1 MEFVNKKHLYLAY
14 DEDLQAII
22 QVWKGFFTSELF
34 REGVN
39 KTNELFAMKK
49 PVTKFLVDISE
60 SSVIKKE
67 DTEWAATNAIPTA
80 IKNGLKYYGFV
91 LPSNVFAQ
99 VSLNNF
105 RKDLNQPSLEVQIF
119 ASLER
124 AKDWA
129 KELDS

>member
-1 MEFVNKKHLYLAY
+1 MEFVNEKHLFLAY
-14 DEDLQAII
+14 DEDLKCII
-22 QVWKGFFTSELF
+22 QVWKGFFSSELF

-49 PVTKFLVDISE
+49 PVSKFLVDISD

-67 DTEWAATNAIPTA
+67 DTEWAARNAIPTA

-91 LPSNVFAQ
+91 LPSNVFTQ

-119 ASLER
+119 NSLER
-124 AKDWA
+124 AKAWA
-129 KELDS
+129 KEVD